1 MIGEDHA
8 HQGGAKT
15 ILVTN
20 PNSASAAST
29 HSPAEL
35 EEKMCSEG
43 GLSSQNQEHIKEN
56 GIHSPHK
63 NNAEINSS
71 LPSGRHNFSNS
82 AMKLEDCNSSK
93 ESIAV
98 DVESTQP
105 DDIKPSTDTDKLDV
119 GSDTKPPNLPQLQS
133 EVISAT
139 TSTTIKPD
147 TEQASEVDWSLYH
160 LGDMT
165 LTVWLQAVRKHVL
178 MPLIRHPR

>member
-1 MIGEDHA
+1 MIGEGHP

-35 EEKMCSEG
+35 EEKTCSEG
-43 GLSSQNQEHIKEN
+43 GMSSQNQEHIKQN
-56 GIHSPHK
+56 GIQSPLK

-71 LPSGRHNFSNS
+71 PPSGRHTLPNS
-82 AMKLEDCNSSK
+82 SMKFEDCNSSK
-93 ESIAV
+93 ESFAV

-105 DDIKPSTDTDKLDV
+105 EDIKPFTDTDKIDV
-119 GSDTKPPNLPQLQS
+119 SSDTKPQNLPQIQS

-139 TSTTIKPD
+139 TSAAIKPD
-147 TEQASEVDWSLYH
+147 TGQTSEVDWSLYH

-165 LTVWLQAVRKHVL
+165 LAVWLQAVRKHVL